1 MPLVWE
7 WMHDIENLDLIGL
20 YFLKQMMMMIL
31 FFFSKKKKRVRYGRM
46 PHVLTVSV
54 NFENFYCTTAF
65 IGVKSKQK

>member
-31 FFFSKKKKRVRYGRM
+31 FFFFLKKKKKK
-46 PHVLTVSV
+46 
-54 NFENFYCTTAF
+54 
-65 IGVKSKQK
+65 KSEVWSYAPCVDS

>member
-31 FFFSKKKKRVRYGRM
+31 FFLKKKKKKKEWGMVECPM
-46 PHVLTVSV
+46 CWQLVWILKI
-54 NFENFYCTTAF
+54 F
-65 IGVKSKQK
+65 IVQQPLLE

>member
-31 FFFSKKKKRVRYGRM
+31 FFFFLKKKKKKK
-46 PHVLTVSV
+46 
-54 NFENFYCTTAF
+54 E
-65 IGVKSKQK
+65 